1 MILFIIR
8 YASWAQDTAWLP
20 AGKPLANGTII
31 PSTMSYRS
39 SFTDYL
45 GAYVWHCHRLL
56 HEDSGLM
63 TVVNVIPSITIYSV
77 ATIGDSTRDSRVQ
90 IYNEKGKK

>member
-1 MILFIIR
+1 MFILRPAI
-8 YASWAQDTAWLP
+8 WAQDTAWLP
-20 AGKPLANGTII
+20 AGKQLDNGTII

-39 SFTDYL
+39 MFTDYL
-45 GAYVWHCHRLL
+45 GTYVWHCHRLL

-77 ATIGDSTRDSRVQ
+77 ATIGHSSRDSSVQ
-90 IYNEKGKK
+90 VFNEKGTK